1 MAVLSAN
8 ARDFVARPGPGAEV
22 QPYGLFT
29 VAPPRD
35 LSEHASVFGLE
46 YQSPFCTTPSS
57 YVVNCPPASKSSAL
71 TGGYTTITGD
81 PFVVLAG
88 SECGAIT
95 AGPNGQSA
103 DDYTSTLVV
112 NKLKAFEQRLVESV
126 FSRGLS
132 GQAPGLSTAAG
143 TVTVSL
149 SAAPADNLV
158 NAIQAL
164 EGAYGAAYGLPGVLH
179 VPLKAM
185 GQLANAHLI
194 ERDGARW
201 VTNTGTTVSIGNY
214 QGYGP
219 TDVAPADAAHRWIYL
234 TGPVSVWRQP
244 DPEIYVSPWDASID
258 KVTNQIRRFA
268 ERTYIVTYECVSFA
282 ALANI
287 ETCC

>member
-46 YQSPFCTTPSS
+46 FQSPFCTVPSS

-71 TGGYTTITGD
+71 TGGYTTIIGD

-103 DDYTSTLVV
+103 DDYTSTLVI
-112 NKLKAFEQRLVESV
+112 NKLKGFEQRLVESV
-126 FSRGLS
+126 LSRGLS

-143 TVTVSL
+143 TVTV
-149 SAAPADNLV
+149 PTPTTDNLT

-179 VPLKAM
+179 VPLTAM
-185 GQLANAHLI
+185 GQLANNSHMI
-194 ERDGARW
+194 ERDGSRW
-201 VTNTGTTVSIGNY
+201 VTPSGTAVSIGNY

-234 TGPVSVWRQP
+234 TGPVAVFRQP
-244 DPEIYVSPWDASID
+244 DSDIYVSPWDASID

-282 ALANI
+282 VLANI
-287 ETCC
+287 QACC